1 MSFFV
6 VGAGCEIKCVKTAES
21 TNILCISLRDN
32 CTIKLRK
39 EKTYFKVAVTNN
51 SGNTLGG

>member
-6 VGAGCEIKCVKTAES
+6 VGAGCEIKCVKTTES

-39 EKTYFKVAVTNN
+39 EKTYFKVAATNN
-51 SGNTLGG
+51 SGNTLGC